1 MTRKNFEL
9 TYPRDLYLAWK
20 RGRLHYRWF
29 RQYRNTFDEDDLRI
43 VRNQHSNGNHFGEWF
58 TAIHYAEKG
67 YGVLVEKYMYGNHS
81 RKCAVVSEIFGERGL
96 NLLRKWRRQYHCQP
110 PDLLVFKGNKYFFVE
125 VKRGRDFL
133 RDCQNAY
140 FKNIERV
147 FGCAVV
153 IVDLKILAV
162 KALTIRQPWAELI
175 LRGRKPYELRSWKTK
190 YRGPLVIHSAMKVD
204 SDDARQLG
212 LNPEMLTTG
221 CFVGIAVLSDVRP
234 YTGKDAK
241 LLSSKR
247 AGGDWYPNLFS
258 WVLMKPRRISPIEA
272 KGQLGLFKVPK
283 AVEHRIGKR
292 LSVGR

>member
-1 MTRKNFEL
+1 MTRKNIEL
-9 TYPRDLYLAWK
+9 TYPPSLYLAWK
-20 RGRLHYRWF
+20 RGKLHYKWF
-29 RQYRNTFDEDDLRI
+29 RQHRNTFDEDDLRI

-67 YGVLVEKYMYGNHS
+67 HGVLVEKYMYGNHS
-81 RKCAVVSEIFGERGL
+81 RKRAVVSEIFGDRGL
-96 NLLRKWRRQYHCQP
+96 NLLRKWRRLYHCQP
-110 PDLLVFKGNKYFFVE
+110 PDLLVFKGSRYFFVE
-125 VKRGRDFL
+125 VKRGRDFV
-133 RDCQNAY
+133 RDCQKAY

-147 FGCAVV
+147 FGCPVV

-175 LRGRKPYELRSWKTK
+175 LRGRKPYELRSWRTK
-190 YRGPLVIHSAMKVD
+190 YRGPLVIHAAAKVD

-212 LNPEMLTTG
+212 LNPETLTTG

-234 YTGKDAK
+234 YTGTDAK

-258 WVLMKPRRISPIEA
+258 WVLMKPRRISPVKA

-283 AVEHRIGKR
+283 AVEHRIGGR